1 MLGIVAV
8 CVFIVLNG
16 FFVAAEF
23 ALVKLRATHQP
34 GRAVKEDDFVAQAV
48 SRIDRYLSVTQLGIT
63 LASLG
68 LGWIGEPAVVHL
80 FEGLLG
86 KEPPPWARVTLTA
99 VAFTLLTFGHV
110 LFGELVPK
118 LLAIQRSRQ
127 VAELSVWPL
136 RIAYYAML
144 PALALLEGS
153 SRLILGL
160 FGMSMNAH
168 AEAQL
173 SEDEI
178 LGILTMHLARGQGA
192 VDKQEIVRRML
203 RFAGRTAKQVMV
215 PRVDVA
221 FLSVRVDGK
230 RAAEFFFQHE
240 YSRMPLTKGD
250 SLDEVLGYV
259 YVKDFFRARNNLEL
273 ESLAGLR
280 REVLFVPETQEL
292 VNVLRSMQNANS
304 PLAMVV
310 DEYGG
315 VSGLI
320 TMEDLLE
327 EIVGEIR
334 DELDVE
340 VKRIEKRADG
350 VFDVDGGVLLDELVA
365 EGLDVGEHDEAAT
378 VSASLLAALGRIPRR
393 GDTADLGHVRAEV
406 LLVVRRRIV
415 RVKVSRIDASKEP

>member
-1 MLGIVAV
+1 M
-8 CVFIVLNG
+8 
-16 FFVAAEF
+16 
-23 ALVKLRATHQP
+23 KLRATHVP
-34 GRAVKEDDFVAQAV
+34 GLEVRDDDLVAQAV
-48 SRIDRYLSVTQLGIT
+48 ARIDRFLSVTQLGIT

-68 LGWIGEPAVVHL
+68 LGWIGEPAVARL
-80 FEGLLG
+80 FEGMLG
-86 KEPPPWARVTLTA
+86 ATPPSWARVTLT
-99 VAFTLLTFGHV
+99 VFAFSLLTFGHV

-127 VAELSVWPL
+127 IAELSVWPL
-136 RIAYYAML
+136 RVAYYAML
-144 PALALLEGS
+144 PALAVLEGS
-153 SRLILGL
+153 SRLILGW
-160 FGMSMNAH
+160 FGMKMDAH
-168 AEAQL
+168 AEARL

-178 LGILTMHLARGQGA
+178 LGILTAHLARERGA

-221 FLSVRVDGK
+221 FLPERSDGE
-230 RAAEFFFQHE
+230 RAAEVFFRQG

-259 YVKDFFRARNNLEL
+259 YVKDFFRAERHGEL
-273 ESLAGLR
+273 ESMQALR
-280 REVLFVPETQEL
+280 RDVLFVPETQEL
-292 VNVLRSMQNANS
+292 VNVLRSMQSANT

-315 VSGLI
+315 VSGLL

-340 VKRIEKRADG
+340 VGRIEKRGDG
-350 VFDVDGGVLLDELVA
+350 VVMVDCGVLLDELAA
-365 EGLDVGEHDEAAT
+365 EGLDVGEHDGDAT
-378 VSASLLAALGRIPRR
+378 VSAVLLASLGRIPRR
-393 GDTADLGHVRAEV
+393 GDVADLGDLRLEV
-406 LLVVRRRIV
+406 LLMVRRRIV
-415 RVKVSRIDASKEP
+415 RVKVSRVDLTKGA